1 MQTTP
6 TAVNRKARVHL
17 SGPCV
22 ITDALIAREP
32 LLVSPSLSS
41 PGRKATMPASQDDEL
56 EEDEEEGLSL

>member
-1 MQTTP
+1 M
-6 TAVNRKARVHL
+6 HL

-41 PGRKATMPASQDDEL
+41 PGRKATVPASQDDEL